1 MDGLR
6 RVPDNIPN
14 GEMVAEH
21 LGKPLTAIPD
31 PFGTHES
38 FGAHNNARLRAFLDE
53 FGFDYE
59 FQSSTECYRAG
70 MFDEALLKVLARYD
84 QVMDVML
91 PSLGAER
98 QATYSPFLPVC
109 ARTGRVLQAPVEAR
123 DVDAGTIT
131 YRDEDG
137 SLVETPVTG
146 GRCKLQWKP
155 DWAMRWAALD
165 VDYEMSGKDLIDS
178 VRLGAR
184 ICKILDGTPPAGFTY
199 ELFLDENGEKISK
212 SKGNGLTVEEI
223 TSEDRMHPDEA
234 ARQIANFVKNTTV
247 IGQNPGFD
255 MEFIKQL
262 VLRAGL
268 TQKDRDGNTVPRRL
282 PYHKIDTAT
291 LAYEHLRL
299 AGLEKLSLSKEGGI
313 CDFMG
318 IEIKGAHTAMGD
330 VAMTIAVYDG
340 LARASWVKRLIWW
353 AKNRKGAGN
362 E

>member
-1 MDGLR
+1 M
-6 RVPDNIPN
+6 PS
-14 GEMVAEH
+14 
-21 LGKPLTAIPD
+21 KYQPLPQRDET
-31 PFGTHES
+31 
-38 FGAHNNARLRAFLDE
+38 FLDTETTGLDPVVNEVVE
-53 FGFDYE
+53 FAAVKRDAAGKVIGTLHLQIRALYATEPPPWAAGLPGFD
-59 FQSSTECYRAG
+59 RAAWEG
-70 MFDEALLKVLARYD
+70 NIKYALGV
-84 QVMDVML
+84 
-91 PSLGAER
+91 
-98 QATYSPFLPVC
+98 
-109 ARTGRVLQAPVEAR
+109 
-123 DVDAGTIT
+123 
-131 YRDEDG
+131 
-137 SLVETPVTG
+137 
-146 GRCKLQWKP
+146 
-155 DWAMRWAALD
+155 
-165 VDYEMSGKDLIDS
+165 
-178 VRLGAR
+178 
-184 ICKILDGTPPAGFTY
+184 
-199 ELFLDENGEKISK
+199 
-212 SKGNGLTVEEI
+212 NGLTVEEI

-353 AKNRKGAGN
+353 AKNHKGAGN